1 MRQRNNGVSRAQA
14 RDIKV
19 STNSDQALYPSL
31 RDKTERKTKL
41 LMKPGNRS
49 SRRAAKV
56 GSMVF
61 AGALVAGCGT
71 QAQSASSTQ
80 GKGSP
85 YVTHFSYGT
94 FHLASSVAAK
104 IKSHQPITID
114 ISYQGLS
121 IPGAP
126 QLLKA
131 GMLEAATWVKS
142 HYGRQINV
150 NLVGP
155 PQDDTPQQISQVQ
168 SLTSAGQVDCLGIE
182 PVDPGA
188 FQGVINNVMTQ
199 GVPVFTVNTDSPNS
213 HRIAYI
219 GADDTNPSS
228 PDWTGRIAG
237 NFTVNW
243 AKQNHVHLTSAVLT
257 TGEPGA
263 AWAVGRMQGWAEAVN
278 AAFPGIKMMNT
289 PTTALGIGFTAG
301 PATNAIEAYMNG
313 NPGVQMYYNTDF
325 GAGYIAN
332 IIGQRG
338 LKGKV
343 YTVGF
348 NMNAIIMKALQNGT
362 MVGTI
367 DQRFDLQGAGLVKA
381 CAAFLFKGQKPAS
394 QYEYVRPSVWTP
406 QNVAAAE
413 KVYNTIPGSLGQ

>member
-1 MRQRNNGVSRAQA
+1 MSQQNSGVPSAWEGLAKGVSGSEQA
-14 RDIKV
+14 SNAPRIKQ
-19 STNSDQALYPSL
+19 S
-31 RDKTERKTKL
+31 ERKTKL
-41 LMKPGNRS
+41 QMKPSNRAM
-49 SRRAAKV
+49 RRATKL
-56 GSMVF
+56 GSIVA
-61 AGALVAGCGT
+61 AGALVAGCGS
-71 QAQSASSTQ
+71 QATAASSSQ
-80 GKGSP
+80 LKGSP
-85 YVTHFSYGT
+85 YTTHFSYGT

-131 GMLEAATWVKS
+131 GMLEAASYVKS

-188 FQGVINNVMTQ
+188 FESVINNVMTQ

-228 PDWTGRIAG
+228 PDWTGKIAG

-263 AWAVGRMQGWAEAVN
+263 AWAVGRMQGWTQAVT
-278 AAFPGIKMMNT
+278 AAFPGIKMMNS

-313 NPGVQMYYNTDF
+313 NPSVQMYYNTDF
-325 GAGYIAN
+325 GAGYISS

-394 QYEYVRPSVWTP
+394 QFEYVKPSVWTP

-413 KVYNTIPGSLGQ
+413 KVYNSIPGSLGQ